1 MASAC
6 WELYCLEHGI
16 YPDGMFCDCSIY
28 EDCSAFFSCDR
39 AGQCVP
45 RVLLVDMEPSV
56 VDEIRIGTYRDLF
69 HPSSLLTGCEDA
81 ASNFGRGHYQLGQTM
96 VEPAMDRIRKLSEH
110 CSSLQGF
117 MMFHSV
123 GGGTGAGFGTLMLE
137 RLGEDYG
144 KTSRMEFDIFP
155 SPKVSPVIVEPY
167 NAILA
172 SHVAMEHSDCT
183 FVLDNEALYDVCDRS
198 LGVREPTYTNL
209 NRLVAQAVSCV
220 TASLRFS
227 GAINVDLLEFQTNLV
242 PFPRIHYPLVTY
254 APLAPASAARH
265 EQPTTAQLTYECFEP
280 GNQLVKCEP
289 RTGRYMSCCLLY
301 RGNIAP
307 IEINRALT
315 EMRSNRSMQFVDWCP
330 TGFKIG
336 INFQPPIAVPGADLA
351 ASDLACCML
360 ANNTAIRTAWSRV
373 ADKFQRMYDRKAFFC
388 HYLSEEKMAR
398 YVVLLITVALPLI
411 PMARAL
417 CTASIAADR
426 IAACAFNPLLLLAE
440 RSGWVLSRQNCGETV
455 GSEAFQVPPVIYYDY
470 PEPDHLYTVTMVAER
485 GHPSDGDGADRR
497 FHLHWLVVNV
507 PVSKQMTT
515 RLGFCV
521 ASSIDRS

>member
-1 MASAC
+1 MKQFAAGKEREIIQLHVGQAGVQMASAC

-16 YPDGMFCDCSIY
+16 YPDGQFCDCSLN

-39 AGQCVP
+39 SGQCVP

-81 ASNFGRGHYQLGQTM
+81 ASNFGRGHYRLGQTM
-96 VEPAMDRIRKLSEH
+96 IEPAMDRLRKLCEH

-123 GGGTGAGFGTLMLE
+123 GGGTGAGLGTLLLE
-137 RLGEDYG
+137 RLGEDFG
-144 KTSRMEFDIFP
+144 KASRMEFDIFP
-155 SPKVSPVIVEPY
+155 SPKISPVIVEPY

-198 LGVREPTYTNL
+198 LSVREPTYTNL

-254 APLAPASAARH
+254 APLAPASTARH

-280 GNQLVKCEP
+280 GSQLVKCDP
-289 RTGRYMSCCLLY
+289 RAGRYMSCCLLY

-307 IEINRALT
+307 IEINRALL
-315 EMRSNRSMQFVDWCP
+315 EMRSNRSIQFVDWCP

-351 ASDLACCML
+351 RSDLACCML
-360 ANNTAIRTAWSRV
+360 ANNTAIRTAWTRV
-373 ADKFQRMYDRKAFFC
+373 ADKFQRMYDRKAFFY
-388 HYLSEEKMAR
+388 HYLSEGLEEQDLTEAIENIRTLIKDYEEIEK
-398 YVVLLITVALPLI
+398 
-411 PMARAL
+411 
-417 CTASIAADR
+417 
-426 IAACAFNPLLLLAE
+426 
-440 RSGWVLSRQNCGETV
+440 
-455 GSEAFQVPPVIYYDY
+455 
-470 PEPDHLYTVTMVAER
+470 
-485 GHPSDGDGADRR
+485 
-497 FHLHWLVVNV
+497 
-507 PVSKQMTT
+507 
-515 RLGFCV
+515 
-521 ASSIDRS
+521 